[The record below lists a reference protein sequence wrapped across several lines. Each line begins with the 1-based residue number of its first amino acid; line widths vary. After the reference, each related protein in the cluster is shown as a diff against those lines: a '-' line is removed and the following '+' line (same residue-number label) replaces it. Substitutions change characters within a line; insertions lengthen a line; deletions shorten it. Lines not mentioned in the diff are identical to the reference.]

1 MYNKEYARK
10 WLKYAESGQDLFRKT
25 YLFPYLQQTITSQVI
40 ANTKQDAKQD
50 TTLLDVG
57 CGWGGLLDYLPK
69 GIEYTGVDPV
79 KEFFSF
85 IREQY
90 ADRALTLKQGRLPN
104 DIPVADDSFDVVVCS
119 MALHCVADL
128 ESSVNTIFAKAKIG
142 GKVIIAD
149 FRDKAPPLIKKTFLR
164 IDENKE
170 DYVRGLYKLSN
181 NTSILA
187 EAYFHKEKPMEKAI
201 RAHGKFKKTFVG
213 PLFVGYEAKRLC

>member
-85 IREQY
+85 IKQQH
-90 ADRALTLKQGRLPN
+90 ADRTLTLKKGQLPN
-104 DIPVADDSFDVVVCS
+104 NMPVANDSFDVVVCS